1 MQKLFFRPSLLVAF
15 LAVGG
20 ATLAAQPARADYYIG
35 NDEVTI
41 DNFVTADEG
50 WGESLIDDGENDPDR
65 ERYCFNAGTAGWD
78 LITDPS
84 VCTTVIYDEGAEIDI
99 ETAWIGFNE
108 THLLMAYQSVAPMY
122 SVTDADGSFISL
134 YDSNELVSRGITTL
148 PNDFEHDF
156 VFSFDQNPVEGE
168 ESFDWYVV
176 AHVNYSFG
184 SGVGPGNNSSFFQIY
199 QEEGTTAGYQA
210 DEDIAVADVSVADA
224 ETAVITDPSQID
236 AIFELRA
243 NIEVFYQTTEFAVG
257 DEVGF
262 RLETHSVT
270 GDETPSEIVTFVDTA
285 VTEDAVVVGNGAR
298 QFAGRFADKFSKGI
312 FRIYADSDQSELL
325 EVTAYDKN
333 FGVQV
338 AVGDVDADGELE
350 IVTLPF
356 KAMKDPKWKVFDLNG
371 KLEAS
376 GSVPKKAGERL
387 TNYHLAVG
395 NLDASGREE
404 IVFSNVKSSGVW
416 LDVFRL
422 TDEGELS
429 RVAQYSDPEYAG
441 YTVGSWVKIANVD
454 TSTEAEEI
462 VTASFKG
469 GAQVDLWNLDESS
482 VNLTVTY
489 LEISAIEGYNKGLHI
504 APAEGGVWISTHGPK
519 AKAVWHEWVESKGN
533 LDATDNQFLAG
544 LVGDVTANTNAVW
557 ASRFAKK
564 QVMKVKNNG
573 DLVYRLP
580 VQSKGSFLDLI
591 DLE

>member
-1 MQKLFFRPSLLVAF
+1 M
-15 LAVGG
+15 
-20 ATLAAQPARADYYIG
+20 AAQPARADYYIG

-50 WGESLIDDGENDPDR
+50 WGDPLIDDGENDPDR

-78 LITDPS
+78 LVTDPS

-122 SVTDADGSFISL
+122 SLTDADGSFISL
-134 YDSNELVSRGITTL
+134 YDSNELMSRGITTL
-148 PNDFEHDF
+148 PNGFEHDF
-156 VFSFDQNPVEGE
+156 VFSFDQNPVEDE
-168 ESFDWYVV
+168 ESFDWYLV

-184 SGVGPGNNSSFFQIY
+184 SGVGPGDNSSFFQIY

-210 DEDIAVADVSVADA
+210 DEDIAIADVSLADA

-243 NIEVFYQTTEFAVG
+243 NIEVFYETTGFAVG

-285 VTEDAVVVGNGAR
+285 VTEDAIVVGNGAR
-298 QFAGRFADKFSKGI
+298 QFAGRLADKFSKGI

-333 FGVQV
+333 SGVQV

-356 KAMKDPKWKVFDLNG
+356 KAMKDPKWKVFNLNG
-371 KLEAS
+371 ELEAS
-376 GSVPKKAGERL
+376 GSVPKKTGERL

-404 IVFSNVKSSGVW
+404 IVLSNAKGSGIL

-429 RVAQYSDPEYAG
+429 RVAQYKDREYSG
-441 YTVGSWVKIANVD
+441 YTMGSWVKIANVD

-469 GAQVDLWNLDESS
+469 GAQVDLWNVDESS

-489 LEISAIEGYNKGLHI
+489 LEINAIEGYNRGLHI

-533 LDATDNQFLAG
+533 LDATDNQFLTG
-544 LVGDVTANTNAVW
+544 LVGDVVANTNAVW
-557 ASRFAKK
+557 ASRFDKK

-573 DLVYRLP
+573 DLAYRLP